1 MSLLAL
7 DIGGANL
14 KAADGVGFGFSRY
27 FPLWREPQNLAAA
40 IVALLDESPPAERVV
55 VTMTGELADCFRT
68 KTEGVHAI
76 IDAVIAAAGKRD
88 VRVYL
93 TVGSFVPPEVARVR
107 AIEAA
112 ASNWHALATFVGRWI
127 ERSSALLVDIGS
139 TTTDIVPIVN
149 GEVAST
155 GLTDPT
161 RIAASELVYTGVV
174 RSPICAV
181 TPTIPWGG
189 AMCRTAHELFATTWD
204 AYLVTGDLPEEPAST
219 HTADGR
225 PATVEFA
232 RERLARAICAD
243 SSMFDE
249 DDARRAA
256 ATVAEEQLALV
267 SEAVTTVIGS
277 MTVHPSVI
285 VVSGQGEFLARRAA
299 ERVLPGAEIV
309 SLGRRLGELL
319 SRAAPAHALAVLAS

>member
-1 MSLLAL
+1 
-7 DIGGANL
+7 
-14 KAADGVGFGFSRY
+14 VGFGVARY

-40 IVALLDESPPAERVV
+40 IVALLDESPPAERLV

-68 KTEGVHAI
+68 KAEGVHAI
-76 IDAVIAAAGKRD
+76 IDAVVAATGQRD

-93 TVGSFVPPEVARVR
+93 IDGSLVSPEVARERV
-107 AIEAA
+107 IEAA

-127 ERSSALLVDIGS
+127 DRPSALLVDIGS
-139 TTTDIVPIVN
+139 TTTDIVPIVD
-149 GEVAST
+149 GKAAST
-155 GLTDPT
+155 GLTDPE

-181 TPTIPWGG
+181 TSAIPWRGE
-189 AMCRTAHELFATTWD
+189 MCRTAHELFATTWD

-225 PATVEFA
+225 PATRGFA
-232 RERLARAICAD
+232 RERLSRTICAD

-249 DDARRAA
+249 EDARRAA
-256 ATVAEEQLALV
+256 AAVADAQMRLV
-267 SEAVTTVIGS
+267 CEAMTTVIGR

-299 ERVLPGAEIV
+299 ERMFPGTEIL
-309 SLGRRLGELL
+309 SLGQRLGQSL
-319 SRAAPAHALAVLAS
+319 SRAAPAHALAVLAREACPQ